1 MEMKQYEKIIL
12 LVEDNPDDELLTLMA
27 FKDNNITNEVIVARD
42 GEEALDYLFG
52 TGRYQDRDMNILP
65 QVVLLDLKLP
75 KVDGLE
81 VLKAIRSNPITKLLP
96 VVILTSSKE
105 EIDILK
111 SYQLGANRYIRKPVD
126 FEQFSEA
133 IKQLGLYWLVL
144 NESLSEIT
152 LAK

>member
-1 MEMKQYEKIIL
+1 MKAEKIIL
-12 LVEDNPDDELLTLMA
+12 LVEDNPDDELLTLLA
-27 FKDNNITNEVIVARD
+27 FKDHNITNEVVVARD

-52 TGRYQDRDMNILP
+52 RRKYKDRDLSIFP
-65 QVVLLDLKLP
+65 QMILLDLKLP

-81 VLKAIRSNPITKLLP
+81 VLQQIRSNPLTKLLP

-105 EIDILK
+105 EIDIIK
-111 SYQLGANRYIRKPVD
+111 SYQFGANSYIRKPVD

-144 NESLSEIT
+144 NELSTNINIS
-152 LAK
+152 K